1 MAKSVLWI
9 DDSEAERDSA
19 RRMLSGVE
27 GLCLAAVPSS
37 EDARVILEE
46 TPVDC
51 VVTDIL
57 RRNPDHTVSRDDGY
71 EFFKNY
77 IRPNWPNLPVIF
89 HTKNLP
95 DTFEI
100 DQHSQYL
107 SKWESEDFKAI
118 ELEVRLNELVRLYD
132 AFADYRAWNRIESR
146 LVEVRSTILDRL
158 RDPTDIW
165 RMTPTEF
172 EQLVAELLDKIGF
185 KVLWV
190 PGGSDQGI
198 DIVAA
203 SPSSDFL
210 IDVKRYS
217 PNNPVSVELVR
228 HVYGVA
234 SAVQEYRHGRV
245 VRGGIITSSRF
256 TAGVKEF
263 RKAVRVR
270 PLLRDG
276 EWLQAE
282 LRKYTSLRQ
291 GRA

>member
-1 MAKSVLWI
+1 MSKSVLWI
-9 DDSEAERDSA
+9 DDSEAERASA
-19 RRMLSGVE
+19 HRMLSGID
-27 GLCLAAVPSS
+27 GIHLAIASS
-37 EDARVILEE
+37 SKDARVILKASH
-46 TPVDC
+46 VDC

-57 RRNPDHTVSRDDGY
+57 RRNPDRTVSRDDGY
-71 EFFKNY
+71 EFFKDY
-77 IRPNWPNLPVIF
+77 IRPNWPILPVIF

-100 DQHSQYL
+100 DHHSQYL
-107 SKWESEDFKAI
+107 SKWESEEFKAI

-132 AFADYRAWNRIESR
+132 AFADSLAWSKIESR
-146 LVEVRSTILDRL
+146 LVEVRSTILDSL
-158 RDPTDIW
+158 GDPSDIW
-165 RMTPTEF
+165 RMSPTQF
-172 EQLVAELLDKIGF
+172 EQLIAELLDKIGF
-185 KVLWV
+185 KVFWV

-203 SPSSDFL
+203 SPSSDYL

-256 TAGVKEF
+256 TSGVKEF
-263 RKAVRVR
+263 RKSVRVR

-276 EWLQAE
+276 EWLRAE
-282 LRKYTSLRQ
+282 LRKYTLLRQ
-291 GRA
+291 SGD